1 MTKKPSA
8 AATGIAVGDLTRAQ
22 AEKELARLAAE
33 IAHHDQLY
41 FQKDAPEISDA
52 EYDALVARNRAI
64 EARFPDLKRADSPS
78 ARLGAAPASGF
89 AKVTHSRPMLSLDN
103 GFSTEDVTDFL
114 GRIRRFLK
122 LPEDSGIEMVAEP
135 KIDGLSAA
143 LTYEDGRFV
152 QGATRGDGSVG
163 EDITRNLATIAD
175 LPKQLKGRH
184 QGKLVE
190 VRGEVYMTHADF
202 QGINKARETEGE
214 ALFAN
219 PRNAAAGSVR
229 QLDPTITASRPLHF
243 FAYAEGE
250 TSGADRDCKT
260 HWDFLER
267 LKEWG
272 FAVNPLVKLCEDE
285 KALLAFY
292 ERIGERR
299 AQLGYDIDGV
309 VYKVNRR
316 DWQDRLGFV
325 GRAPRW
331 ALAHKF
337 PAERA
342 ETRLNQI
349 RIQVGRTGTLTPVA
363 ELEPITVGG
372 VVVSRATLHNE
383 DEIERKDIREGDWV
397 IVQRAGDVIPQ
408 VVEVV
413 KKRRPRDSKPYR
425 FPQKCPVCG
434 SLAVREIDEAA
445 RRCTGG
451 LICSAQAVERL
462 RHFVSRGAADIEGM
476 GEKHIQAFWDEGWL
490 KTPADIY
497 RLHKHRDALLGR
509 EGWGEQSVKKLLD
522 AIDARRRIPLDRF
535 IYALG
540 IRQVGDQTA
549 KLLARHY
556 ETLASWRDA
565 MIEASQGLEKAAK
578 QSSDELPLDVWQLA
592 ASLSPAIRDLDDI
605 EGIGPSVANDIVEFF
620 AEKHNREVLKELE
633 KEIEVQPFKAPK
645 LGNSP
650 VAGKTVV
657 FTGTLETMGR
667 NEAKAR
673 AESLGAKVSGSV
685 SSKTDYVVVG
695 ADAGSKA
702 KKAAELGVKT
712 LSEQEW
718 LELIGG

>member
-1 MTKKPSA
+1 
-8 AATGIAVGDLTRAQ
+8 
-22 AEKELARLAAE
+22 
-33 IAHHDQLY
+33 
-41 FQKDAPEISDA
+41 
-52 EYDALVARNRAI
+52 
-64 EARFPDLKRADSPS
+64 
-78 ARLGAAPASGF
+78 
-89 AKVTHSRPMLSLDN
+89 
-103 GFSTEDVTDFL
+103 
-114 GRIRRFLK
+114 
-122 LPEDSGIEMVAEP
+122 
-135 KIDGLSAA
+135 
-143 LTYEDGRFV
+143 
-152 QGATRGDGSVG
+152 
-163 EDITRNLATIAD
+163 
-175 LPKQLKGRH
+175 
-184 QGKLVE
+184 
-190 VRGEVYMTHADF
+190 
-202 QGINKARETEGE
+202 
-214 ALFAN
+214 
-219 PRNAAAGSVR
+219 
-229 QLDPTITASRPLHF
+229 
-243 FAYAEGE
+243 
-250 TSGADRDCKT
+250 
-260 HWDFLER
+260 
-267 LKEWG
+267 
-272 FAVNPLVKLCEDE
+272 
-285 KALLAFY
+285 
-292 ERIGERR
+292 
-299 AQLGYDIDGV
+299 
-309 VYKVNRR
+309 
-316 DWQDRLGFV
+316 
-325 GRAPRW
+325 
-331 ALAHKF
+331 
-337 PAERA
+337 
-342 ETRLNQI
+342 
-349 RIQVGRTGTLTPVA
+349 
-363 ELEPITVGG
+363 
-372 VVVSRATLHNE
+372 
-383 DEIERKDIREGDWV
+383 
-397 IVQRAGDVIPQ
+397 
-408 VVEVV
+408 
-413 KKRRPRDSKPYR
+413 
-425 FPQKCPVCG
+425 
-434 SLAVREIDEAA
+434 
-445 RRCTGG
+445 
-451 LICSAQAVERL
+451 
-462 RHFVSRGAADIEGM
+462 M